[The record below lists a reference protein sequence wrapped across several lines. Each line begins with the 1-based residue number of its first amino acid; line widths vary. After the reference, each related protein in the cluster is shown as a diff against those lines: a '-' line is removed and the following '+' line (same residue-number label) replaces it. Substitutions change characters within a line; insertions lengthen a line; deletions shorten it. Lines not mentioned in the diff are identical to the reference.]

1 MLKNI
6 RFLWVVLVAAL
17 LLTACVNDRQPANLV
32 GEEPEEPTET
42 DSLQLQPVDTIP
54 CFDYL
59 REKGVL
65 TAVTN
70 CSEINY
76 NMYNGHP
83 SGFEFELLKDF
94 CDFYD
99 LKLEIVVNDNMDSCF
114 CLLDADE
121 VDIVATG
128 VGLNKRLKQKYFLTN
143 PIFTQKS
150 VLVQRMPRGW
160 GKMSTENEVENQ
172 LLRSPLELSRKTVY
186 VTKGLHTADVVEHLS
201 EEIGDTIYVVESDSL
216 SPIDLIRM
224 VNDSLIDYAVVDEYI
239 AKMIAYN
246 MNGLDTKL
254 AVSIEQPIGWLV
266 KRHENDSSLLNAI
279 NEWIDDAEQK
289 HLRKIMLRYIKNGRY
304 VSSRR
309 EESNRRLSSFDSSIK
324 KTAKQIG
331 WDWRL
336 LAALIYQ
343 ESRFK
348 VDLESDKGAF
358 GLMQLMPS
366 VMSRYGI
373 DYNSSPQEQ
382 LEAGGKLIKYLDKCL
397 KNKVVDSLERV
408 KFVLAAYNAGLGHV
422 YDAQRLAKKFGK
434 APDVWEDNVD
444 YYILNKSKFLNDT
457 CCKSGYLRGGQTY
470 RFVEEIMDRFY
481 HYQALMD

>member
-1 MLKNI
+1 M
-6 RFLWVVLVAAL
+6 LVAAL
-17 LLTACVNDRQPANLV
+17 LLTACVNDRQPANFV
-32 GEEPEEPTET
+32 GEEPEEPAET
-42 DSLQLQPVDTIP
+42 HTLQLQPVDTIP
-54 CFDYL
+54 CFDHL

-70 CSEINY
+70 CGEINY

-289 HLRKIMLRYIKNGRY
+289 HLRKCWLR
-304 VSSRR
+304 
-309 EESNRRLSSFDSSIK
+309 
-324 KTAKQIG
+324 
-331 WDWRL
+331 
-336 LAALIYQ
+336 
-343 ESRFK
+343 
-348 VDLESDKGAF
+348 
-358 GLMQLMPS
+358 
-366 VMSRYGI
+366 
-373 DYNSSPQEQ
+373 
-382 LEAGGKLIKYLDKCL
+382 
-397 KNKVVDSLERV
+397 
-408 KFVLAAYNAGLGHV
+408 
-422 YDAQRLAKKFGK
+422 
-434 APDVWEDNVD
+434 
-444 YYILNKSKFLNDT
+444 
-457 CCKSGYLRGGQTY
+457 
-470 RFVEEIMDRFY
+470 
-481 HYQALMD
+481 

>member
-6 RFLWVVLVAAL
+6 RYLWVVLVAAL

-32 GEEPEEPTET
+32 GEEPEEPAET

-54 CFDYL
+54 RFDHL

-114 CLLDADE
+114 CLLDADQ